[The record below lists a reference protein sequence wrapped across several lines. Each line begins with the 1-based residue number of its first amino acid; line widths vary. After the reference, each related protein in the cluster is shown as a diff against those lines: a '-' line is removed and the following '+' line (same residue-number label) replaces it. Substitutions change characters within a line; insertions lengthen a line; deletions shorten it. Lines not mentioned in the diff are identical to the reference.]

1 MISSELISEKI
12 FKILKG
18 HGYQVE
24 MFTDEGQYT
33 IDPEEGR
40 RYYLPEVFVMINLD
54 ENDNKRELK
63 VSVSAGTDM
72 DKTEPLRNQLK
83 NLANSSIIEYTLKQ
97 FTKNIEPKDFDF
109 EAQKARDMN
118 TVNEAISAPW
128 GSTKSSYQKLEN
140 AKLIIKHKKPVN
152 EESRGARSR
161 NIQAIYIENSDG
173 ERYRFPSNNLAGGRA
188 MLRHVKEGGTP
199 YDEWGSHIIE
209 QCKEL
214 SKLKEFKRYS
224 EKNSLVN
231 EETDDILEAIN
242 TRISEIRNTL
252 HKAKGGRNYGSMKE
266 SYLESL
272 NEGWCAICGNDP
284 CSCTDENLTELRD
297 MFTVKRFEETLDD
310 ALPYVNKL
318 VSEMQAVRERDNFA
332 QESLTSLI
340 DAIAAADS
348 VELKKG
354 IDLSNDPENPM
365 VNNTVKNAPM
375 QAQLGAVMEYLATV
389 MGGSENDMSVLLS
402 RASDLIDHVDDK
414 AMLSKT
420 AKALVDL
427 LPKLKTTMGEG
438 SEDKPYICVHAKKG
452 KHECHAK
459 SSYEAA
465 KKAAEHWKLKST
477 AGIDAHLAVEE
488 AVERVLE
495 NFDFDKLFS

>member
-1 MISSELISEKI
+1 MISSESISEKI

-18 HGYQVE
+18 HGYTVE
-24 MFTDEGQYT
+24 MFTAEGSYT
-33 IDPEEGR
+33 VDPEEGR
-40 RYYLPEVFVMINLD
+40 RFYLPEQFIMINFD
-54 ENDNKRELK
+54 ENDSKREIK
-63 VSVSAGTDM
+63 MSVSAGTDM
-72 DKTEPLRNQLK
+72 DSIKSLRQQIK
-83 NLANSSIIEYTLKQ
+83 DLANSNIIEFTLKQ

-118 TVNEAISAPW
+118 TVNEAISAPY

-140 AKLIIKHKKPVN
+140 ARLIIKHKNKVD

-161 NIQAIYIENSDG
+161 NIQSIYIENSDG

-209 QCKEL
+209 QCREL
-214 SKLKEFKRYS
+214 KKLKEFKRYS
-224 EKNSLVN
+224 EKNNLVN

-242 TRISEIRNTL
+242 NRISEIREKL
-252 HKAKGGRNYGSMKE
+252 HKSKGGRNYSLMKE
-266 SYLESL
+266 AYLESL
-272 NEGWCAICGNDP
+272 QEQSIEEE
-284 CSCTDENLTELRD
+284 TDLTELRD

-318 VSEMQAVRERDNFA
+318 VSEMQAIRERDNFA

-340 DAIAAADS
+340 NAIAAADS
-348 VELKKG
+348 VELRKG
-354 IDLSNDPENPM
+354 VDLSNDPENPM

-452 KHECHAK
+452 KYECHAK

-495 NFDFDKLFS
+495 NYDFNKLFS

>member
-24 MFTDEGQYT
+24 MFTDEGKYT
-33 IDPEEGR
+33 VDPEEGR

-54 ENDNKRELK
+54 ENDNKREIK
-63 VSVSAGTDM
+63 MSVSAGTDM
-72 DKTEPLRNQLK
+72 DKIEPLRKQVR
-83 NLANSSIIEYTLKQ
+83 NLANSSIVEFTLKQ

-109 EAQKARDMN
+109 EAQKARDMKA
-118 TVNEAISAPW
+118 VNEAISSPY
-128 GSTKSSYQKLEN
+128 GSTRSSYQKLEN
-140 AKLIIKHKKPVN
+140 ARLIIKHKKPVN

-161 NIQAIYIENSDG
+161 NIQAIYIENADG

-188 MLRHVKEGGTP
+188 MLRHVQEGGTP
-199 YDEWGSHIIE
+199 YDEWGGYIIE

-214 SKLKEFKRYS
+214 KKLKEFKRYS

-252 HKAKGGRNYGSMKE
+252 HKAKGGRNYVSMKE
-266 SYLESL
+266 EHVGSL
-272 NEGWCAICGNDP
+272 KEGWCAICLQSP
-284 CSCTDENLTELRD
+284 CACEETDLTELRD
-297 MFTVKRFEETLDD
+297 MFTVKRFEETLDE

-318 VSEMQAVRERDNFA
+318 VSEMQAIRERDDFA
-332 QESLTSLI
+332 HESLTSLI

-348 VELKKG
+348 VELKSG

-365 VNNTVKNAPM
+365 VNNTVKDAPN

-402 RASDLIDHVDDK
+402 KASDLIDHIDDK
-414 AMLSKT
+414 TMLSKT
-420 AKALVDL
+420 AKSLVDL
-427 LPKLKTTMGEG
+427 VSKLKTSMGE
-438 SEDKPYICVHAKKG
+438 EN
-452 KHECHAK
+452 
-459 SSYEAA
+459 
-465 KKAAEHWKLKST
+465 
-477 AGIDAHLAVEE
+477 VEKE
-488 AVERVLE
+488 NFEEEVEKVLQ
-495 NFDFDKLFS
+495 NFDFNNLFS